1 MMVRIEFCSILKSYI
16 HYFSRILMYT
26 TSDFC
31 SKVWI
36 FTHFSYH
43 FSYHFSG
50 KKGARRSIILLLNR

>member
-1 MMVRIEFCSILKSYI
+1 MIVRIEFCSILKSYI

-43 FSYHFSG
+43 FSG